1 MCLSSE
7 CGPAVPCPAPSSPS
21 RVSIPLLAFLVQK
34 SPLRRQSDAVAIH
47 FVPQQAFLSNQSFTV
62 LVEQPSASKQ
72 EKLPSK
78 LVMRERE
85 ECDSSTDEQK
95 PCHSCDGY

>member
-34 SPLRRQSDAVAIH
+34 SPLRRQSDAVTIH
-47 FVPQQAFLSNQSFTV
+47 FVPHQAFLSNQSFTV

-72 EKLPSK
+72 EKPPPS
-78 LVMRERE
+78 
-85 ECDSSTDEQK
+85 
-95 PCHSCDGY
+95 